1 MSETQVVQESVT
13 GEQPVAPVEHIYKYQ
28 PRDPENG
35 QPIGGEQVI
44 KYDGT
49 PEDLGAKMVDQNVKL
64 IALNRKLNKQ
74 ARLSAAFPEEIPANA
89 PRFDESKY
97 MLQPEPLTAEERIQL
112 SQDLQDPEKFDSAS
126 KRIVRA
132 TIGDPDA
139 LRTRLARIEQQQA
152 RVTVQEEAKAF
163 MRERS
168 DYFPCNENLQDIA
181 AWIEKNQLDP
191 VKENFMLAYDTL
203 KDYLKQ
209 KPAPVSV
216 QPAAQPEIPAQ
227 PAAPAQPTRP
237 VASGLTRQVASDSG
251 PVGVPN
257 HDTFRKEL
265 EKMTGDEYGRRY
277 KHEKGF
283 KEKVDALDRE
293 DAARRQGRV

>member
-1 MSETQVVQESVT
+1 MSDETIVQE
-13 GEQPVAPVEHIYKYQ
+13 PVVEAPKEFVYKYQ

-49 PEDLGAKMVDQNVKL
+49 PEDLGAKMADQNVKL

-74 ARLSAAFPEEIPANA
+74 ARLSASFPEEIPANA

-97 MLQPEPLTAEERIQL
+97 MLQPEPLTAEERVQL
-112 SQDLQDPEKFDSAS
+112 SADLADPEKFDAAS

-163 MRERS
+163 MRERP
-168 DYFPCNENLQDIA
+168 DYFPCNENLTDIA

-203 KDYLKQ
+203 KDYLKT
-209 KPAPVSV
+209 KTPVSV
-216 QPAAQPEIPAQ
+216 QPVAQPEVQ
-227 PAAPAQPTRP
+227 PTPVATVTRP
-237 VASGLTRQVASDSG
+237 VSSGLTRQVASDSG
-251 PVGVPN
+251 PVGIPN
-257 HDTFRKEL
+257 NDAFRKEL
-265 EKMTGDEYGRRY
+265 EKMTGDEYGRKY

-283 KEKVDALDRE
+283 KDKVDALDRE
-293 DAARRQGRV
+293 DAARRQSRM